1 MRGIGSEGVLKEEL
15 EMDWKKP
22 EILEVN
28 MSAEIGAYQDDS
40 GERDEFPI
48 AAPEEAPRAETA

>member
-1 MRGIGSEGVLKEEL
+1 MAFLAEEL
-15 EMDWKKP
+15 KMDWKKP

-40 GERDEFPI
+40 GERDEPQFV
-48 AAPEEAPRAETA
+48 APQEAQTARETA

>member
-1 MRGIGSEGVLKEEL
+1 
-15 EMDWKKP
+15 MDWKKP

-40 GERDEFPI
+40 GERDESPI
-48 AAPEEAPRAETA
+48 AAPQDTLPAETA